1 MAHFK
6 NIEKMEKEKIHAIA
20 DEDFENL
27 LIQVGDYDAFVS
39 GEVKCQ
45 ECGRVINTDN
55 LVMVVPFKENGKI
68 KLKYYCD
75 NIGCAPN
82 L

>member
-1 MAHFK
+1 
-6 NIEKMEKEKIHAIA
+6 MEKERIHAIA

-27 LIQVGDYDAFVS
+27 LIQVCDYEAFIS

-45 ECGRVINTDN
+45 ICGRVINTDN
-55 LVMVVPFKENGKI
+55 LVMVVPYKENDKI

-75 NIGCAPN
+75 NIGCTQN
-82 L
+82 H

>member
-1 MAHFK
+1 MTHFN
-6 NIEKMEKEKIHAIA
+6 NITKMEKEKIHAIT

-27 LIQVGDYDAFVS
+27 LIQVGDYEAFYS
-39 GEVKCQ
+39 AEVKCQ

-55 LVMVVPFKENGKI
+55 LVMVVPCKENGII
-68 KLKYYCD
+68 KLQYYCD